1 MLYEVNHPPII
12 LSKKFTN
19 KFFVTNKKNK
29 KKFFFLFYF
38 FVFCIESLQSK
49 LTREKKWFFVGGV
62 WRGVARDFAKKGVV
76 PPSVFFCKKMQKKC
90 IFREKKAFFCDF
102 SPNFCQK
109 WPKNRDFCSFFF
121 FHRGAMLSK
130 KTRSRSIVRV
140 AKTRQFI
147 QY

>member
-1 MLYEVNHPPII
+1 MA
-12 LSKKFTN
+12 
-19 KFFVTNKKNK
+19 
-29 KKFFFLFYF
+29 KKFFYKNFFFKKIFFVKDTFTKKIFLFFILF
-38 FVFCIESLQSK
+38 FCAESLRSK
-49 LTREKKWFFVGGV
+49 NWSRRNSRRQKVG
-62 WRGVARDFAKKGVV
+62 RGEARDFAKKGVV

-109 WPKNRDFCSFFF
+109 SSKNHDFSRFFF
-121 FHRGAMLSK
+121 FRRGAMLTK
-130 KTRSRSIVRV
+130 KRVSRSIVRV